1 MPFFRVHVD
10 ALVRR
15 GNEILILQHATGARR
30 GAWAWPGGSLEED
43 ESPEE
48 GVRREVREET
58 GLELSSVLIFRA
70 TRYRSRS
77 GSSPAVGITF
87 VCDVR
92 PDAEVRLSDEHT
104 AARWIDAAEYRSRY
118 LGDEV
123 LAAISDDPDTLTQIE
138 GMRAVLDAYLT
149 EVSG

>member
-10 ALVRR
+10 ALIRR
-15 GNEILILQHATGARR
+15 GSEILILQHATGARR

-48 GVRREVREET
+48 AVRREVREET
-58 GLELSSVLIFRA
+58 GLELSSVRILRA

-77 GSSPAVGITF
+77 GSSPAVGITY
-87 VCDVR
+87 VCELP
-92 PDAEVRLSDEHT
+92 PDAEARLSEEHT
-104 AARWIDAAEYRSRY
+104 AARWIDAAEFRSRY

-123 LAAISDDPDTLTQIE
+123 LTAVSDDPDTLTQIE
-138 GMRAVLDAYLT
+138 GMRGVLDAYLV
-149 EVSG
+149 EYAG